1 MKYNCIRYNLTGQYK
16 LDEVDVLSKNLW
28 QQYGDVVKIEKILGR
43 PDMVFLFDPDQI
55 EKVFRSEDALPYR
68 PSMPS
73 LNYYKHVLRK
83 DFFGDIGGVI
93 AV

>member
-1 MKYNCIRYNLTGQYK
+1 MDLVSQRLH
-16 LDEVDVLSKNLW
+16 
-28 QQYGDVVKIEKILGR
+28 QQYGNIVKIEKILGR
-43 PDMVFLFDPDQI
+43 PDMVFLFDADEI
-55 EKVFRSEDALPYR
+55 ERVFRNEDAMPYR

-83 DFFGDIGGVI
+83 DFFGDMGGVI